1 MRRGSINFVISQK
14 NKFKNHE
21 TNFSAARITN
31 QRLKR
36 SSKQTERGS
45 TDEKVNSEEIMDAKW
60 NNVMDNALVR
70 VTLVIVGF
78 GAWLA
83 ISYGLLSL

>member
-1 MRRGSINFVISQK
+1 
-14 NKFKNHE
+14 
-21 TNFSAARITN
+21 
-31 QRLKR
+31 
-36 SSKQTERGS
+36 
-45 TDEKVNSEEIMDAKW
+45 MDAKW

-78 GAWLA
+78 GAWLE